1 MLDHF
6 SIINIIFTILFF
18 ALILL
23 FFISLGAFIRRR
35 LINQSSQ
42 STSLVEIE
50 KKLDRV
56 IEMLEGKEKN

>member
-1 MLDHF
+1 MDIF
-6 SIINIIFTILFF
+6 SIVNIVSIILFL

-35 LINQSSQ
+35 LINQSNQ
-42 STSLVEIE
+42 RTSLVEIE

-56 IEMLEGKEKN
+56 IELLEGKEKN

>member
-1 MLDHF
+1 MDIF
-6 SIINIIFTILFF
+6 SIVNIVSIILFF

-23 FFISLGAFIRRR
+23 FFISLGAFIRSR

-42 STSLVEIE
+42 RASLVEIE

-56 IEMLEGKEKN
+56 IEMLEEKEKN